1 MCIGAIRSKQTN
13 LKRLSKMNHKLNI
26 LGTLVFMSLLFS
38 AESHAAIYKCVK
50 ANSEVFYNDKPC
62 PVADKETEFNSVKD
76 PENGYIPPAFV
87 EDNTQ
92 SGTTTKLKSVVVGDT
107 TDDDDDSLSNAQAL
121 DQGNTNGQGAQSNSQ
136 TDSSNDISDLANQDV
151 LDYSLI
157 ENGQISLD
165 DIKID
170 KSLKL
175 NIVNSEPM
183 N

>member
-76 PENGYIPPAFV
+76 PENGYIP
-87 EDNTQ
+87 
-92 SGTTTKLKSVVVGDT
+92 
-107 TDDDDDSLSNAQAL
+107 
-121 DQGNTNGQGAQSNSQ
+121 
-136 TDSSNDISDLANQDV
+136 
-151 LDYSLI
+151 SLI

>member
-1 MCIGAIRSKQTN
+1 
-13 LKRLSKMNHKLNI
+13 MNHKLNI

-92 SGTTTKLKSVVVGDT
+92 SG
-107 TDDDDDSLSNAQAL
+107 
-121 DQGNTNGQGAQSNSQ
+121 
-136 TDSSNDISDLANQDV
+136 QDV